1 MASDCMLRK
10 GLRRIWNL
18 PYDLHCE
25 IGLSDGMSML
35 DELCMRSL
43 SFVAKC
49 LHHSSALIRFI
60 TSHGII
66 FVAGVSV
73 MGMNVTFCS
82 ARYNFK
88 TCDFTSGVINVD
100 RLIRQ

>member
-1 MASDCMLRK
+1 LLC
-10 GLRRIWNL
+10 
-18 PYDLHCE
+18 DLHCNIV

-43 SFVAKC
+43 SFVAKY
-49 LHHSSALIRFI
+49 LHHSSALIRVI
-60 TSHGII
+60 TYSITFSG
-66 FVAGVSV
+66 GMLV

-88 TCDFTSGVINVD
+88 TSDFLLGVVNMD
-100 RLIRQ
+100 RLIRQYCCRAMGESCERLC